1 MKKVT
6 YAQMDK
12 VLSSL
17 GFSIRIVTVENKF
30 RVYEHQQTGARFWL
44 AFRPDSETVLP
55 HHLAAAEGTLKVHG
69 IADPLDFALELQ
81 KAS

>member
-6 YAQMDK
+6 YAQMDQ

-17 GFSIRIVTVENKF
+17 GFTIRVATVENKL
-30 RVYEHQQTGARFWL
+30 RMYEHKETGARL
-44 AFRPDSETVLP
+44 ALAYHPDNETVLP
-55 HHLAAAEGTLKVHG
+55 HHLAAVQGTLEIHG
-69 IADPLDFALELQ
+69 IADPLDFAMKVQ